1 MTSHPE
7 VKSEI
12 MIRRPANEIFEYF
25 VDPKKLAEFWLSH
38 SSARLELGKTIQWK
52 FKIKGAEDTI
62 HVTALEPGRLI
73 KIEWGGGVE
82 VSWIFKA
89 RSAKETMV
97 SIIVSNIKGSRDEQ
111 FTYAVDVSQGF
122 MITLLELKALL
133 EKEVVLNA
141 IYDKYPDS
149 DHL

>member
-1 MTSHPE
+1 
-7 VKSEI
+7 

-52 FKIKGAEDTI
+52 FKINGAEDTI

-89 RSAKETMV
+89 RSAKETMI

-149 DHL
+149 EHL